1 MDIML
6 KGFSLISSLSLSI
19 FSSPFSYKRIYSYIK
34 KNIAYNSSKLFFCL
48 ITLLFNSNIY
58 AKNNLEL
65 EKKITVGHGYSDNI
79 NLENT
84 DKVSSQYTEINPAL
98 SLNSK
103 SKNIEATVDY
113 NMQGLI
119 YHKEDKT
126 NVHHNLLA
134 NTIAYLAQKSVIVQ
148 LNASVTEQLLDST
161 KNISSDNVSGSD
173 NLTTTY
179 TYSFN
184 TTWNKKWNNTTES
197 NFYYEHNWV
206 NYVLDEENNTNSIA
220 ATTTKTTGD
229 VFRLELS
236 GNTGIEDIY
245 WQSML
250 EHQEARSN
258 TNNNTLSTIGQIN
271 LLYRYSSHLNYNLTL
286 GHEKHQDIIRQ
297 DSGLFWESTLSWSPN
312 AQKQLDISAGERFYG
327 SSYGIL
333 FSSISKRL
341 NWSLEYKE
349 DITST
354 RDQLLVNTSPSQL
367 SGTETDS
374 GEIAQ
379 DNTPI
384 NSEIPYDNSNL
395 SLYLA
400 KRFTANMAYRFRKST
415 HNLDAFHEKRNYI
428 DIRDEETNY
437 GVSYKWDLAIAK
449 RTSLSTS
456 LGWLYKNQQ
465 QLNESAVEQDIF
477 SVNWSLERRLNRTL
491 KANLSYSYQEKNSA
505 NRDDNYKENKVFL
518 NLDKSF

>member
-6 KGFSLISSLSLSI
+6 KGFSLISFDSLLL
-19 FSSPFSYKRIYSYIK
+19 FSSPYSSKRIYSFIK
-34 KNIAYNSSKLFFCL
+34 KIVSYNDSTLFFC
-48 ITLLFNSNIY
+48 IVTLFFNSNIY
-58 AKNNLEL
+58 AKSNLEL
-65 EKKITVGHGYSDNI
+65 EKKIAVGHGYSDNI
-79 NLENT
+79 NLQNK

-103 SKNIEATVDY
+103 SKNIEATLDY

-119 YHKEDKT
+119 YHKEDKSKA
-126 NVHHNLLA
+126 HHNLLA
-134 NTIAYLAQKSVIVQ
+134 NTIAYLAQKSVIAQ
-148 LNASVTEQLLDST
+148 LNASVTEQLDST

-206 NYVLDEENNTNSIA
+206 NYVLDEENNTSSITEA
-220 ATTTKTTGD
+220 TTKTTGD
-229 VFRLELS
+229 VFRLDVS
-236 GNTGIEDIY
+236 GETGLDDIY
-245 WQSML
+245 WRSML

-258 TNNNTLSTIGQIN
+258 TNNNTLSTIGQVS
-271 LLYRYSSHLNYNLTL
+271 LLYRYSSHLDFNLTL
-286 GHEKHQDIIRQ
+286 GHEKHKDIIRQ
-297 DSGLFWESTLSWSPN
+297 DSGLFWETTLSWSPN
-312 AQKQLDISAGERFYG
+312 AQKQLDLTIGERFYG

-349 DITST
+349 SITST

-374 GEIAQ
+374 GEISQ
-379 DNTPI
+379 DNTNI

-395 SLYLA
+395 SLYVA
-400 KRFTANMAYRFRKST
+400 KRFTANMDYRFKKST
-415 HNLDAFHEKRNYI
+415 HNLGAFHEKRNYI

-456 LGWLYKNQQ
+456 IGWLYKNQQ
-465 QLNESAVEQDIF
+465 PLIDPTIEQDRYNID
-477 SVNWSLERRLNRTL
+477 WSLKRKLNRTL
-491 KANLSYSYQEKNSA
+491 SANLTYSYNHNNS
-505 NRDDNYKENKVFL
+505 NLEENSYKENKVFL